1 MPESGHTWQK
11 AFKGEPIEAPHVRLW
26 TRGRVEHPD
35 APLIAD
41 ELFVAVLGSGAPVVE
56 MTLSTAGARIRIT
69 AEGPDPL
76 PLINSHGPGWSILT
90 GLCSRAGLTT
100 DERGLWGLLEGQPR

>member
-11 AFKGEPIEAPHVRLW
+11 AFKGESIQAPHVRLW
-26 TRGRVEHPD
+26 IRGRVEHPD

-41 ELFVAVLGSGAPVVE
+41 ELFVAVLGSGASVVE

-76 PLINSHGPGWSILT
+76 PLINSHGPGWSIFT
-90 GLCSRAGLTT
+90 GLCSRAGFMT
-100 DERGLWGLLEGQPR
+100 DERGLWGQLEGHR

>member
-1 MPESGHTWQK
+1 VAEGSQGR
-11 AFKGEPIEAPHVRLW
+11 AIEAPHVRLW

-41 ELFVAVLGSGAPVVE
+41 ELFVAVLGSGALVVE
-56 MTLSTAGARIRIT
+56 MTLSTAGARIRII
-69 AEGPDPL
+69 AEGSDPL
-76 PLINSHGPGWSILT
+76 PLVNRHGPGWSILT

-100 DERGLWGLLEGQPR
+100 DERGLWGQLEGHP

>member
-26 TRGRVEHPD
+26 VRGRVEHPD
-35 APLIAD
+35 APLVAD
-41 ELFVAVLGSGAPVVE
+41 ELFVAVLGSGALVVE

-69 AEGPDPL
+69 AQGPDPL
-76 PLINSHGPGWSILT
+76 PLIHSHGPGWSILT
-90 GLCSRAGLTT
+90 ALCHRAGLTT
-100 DERGLWGLLEGQPR
+100 DESGLWGQLGGCS